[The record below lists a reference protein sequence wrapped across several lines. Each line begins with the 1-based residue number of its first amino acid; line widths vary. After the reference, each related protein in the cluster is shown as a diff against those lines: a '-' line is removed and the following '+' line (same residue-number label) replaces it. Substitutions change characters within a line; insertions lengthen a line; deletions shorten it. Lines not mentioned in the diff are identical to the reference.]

1 MVESFTDKQGSFLS
15 PLVFDI
21 YVVTYSILQ
30 RLLCCS
36 ASCTSCVNYVIFR
49 LTPRPAPTPVH
60 LRSRCFMV
68 MLGGL
73 LSSPSKSA
81 GNEFRGVLL
90 HICRSGLGSR
100 KKEKENYRRN
110 QMHHEASFTPNQ
122 AFPDL

>member
-21 YVVTYSILQ
+21 YVVTDSILQ

-36 ASCTSCVNYVIFR
+36 ASCTSCLNYVIFR
-49 LTPRPAPTPVH
+49 FTPPPPVRS
-60 LRSRCFMV
+60 RSRCFMV

-90 HICRSGLGSR
+90 NICRSGLGSK
-100 KKEKENYRRN
+100 KKEKENYSRN
-110 QMHHEASFTPNQ
+110 QMHHAPSFTPHQ